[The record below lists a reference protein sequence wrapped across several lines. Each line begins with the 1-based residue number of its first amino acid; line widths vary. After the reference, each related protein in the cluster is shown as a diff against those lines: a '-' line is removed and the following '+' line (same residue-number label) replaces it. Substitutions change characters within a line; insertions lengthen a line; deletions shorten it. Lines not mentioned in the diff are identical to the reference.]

1 MLLFSGSSNV
11 HLTTDVAK
19 ALKINL
25 GRVDLNK
32 FSDGEIRPW
41 IAENVRDQTVFVL
54 QSFSQPMN
62 DHIMEF
68 ILMGDAIRRGA
79 PKRMIGIIPYFGY
92 ARQDKQHR
100 TGEPVSAR
108 VIAKLIEVVPY
119 HEVITIDLHNDAIV
133 GFFRI
138 PVIHKSA
145 LSVFAHAL
153 PAYIEGDAVVVSP
166 DVGGVKRARNMAYQL
181 DFSLAVMEKR
191 RNLDTHDSSE
201 SVQIIGD
208 VANKTAIIV
217 DDIIST
223 GGTIANAAKALK
235 EAGARKV
242 IVTASH
248 GLFSG
253 QAFETLEKAPVDIIL
268 VSDSIHHRAFPSKK
282 FIVVSLTS
290 AIADAVR
297 IIAAEN

>member
-1 MLLFSGSSNV
+1 MLLFSGSSN
-11 HLTTDVAK
+11 LPLAQTVAD
-19 ALKINL
+19 ALNTPL
-25 GRVDLNK
+25 GKVDLNR

-41 IAENVRDQTVFVL
+41 VAENVRDETVFVL

-68 ILMGDAIRRGA
+68 ILIGDAVRRGA
-79 PKRMIGIIPYFGY
+79 PKRMVGIIPYFGY

-100 TGEPVSAR
+100 QGEPVSAR

-145 LSVFAHAL
+145 LSVFAHVL
-153 PAYIEGDAVVVSP
+153 PEHIEGDAVVVSP

-181 DFSLAVMEKR
+181 DLSLAVMEKR

-208 VANKTAIIV
+208 VVNKTAIIV

-223 GGTIANAAKALK
+223 GGTIAHAAKALK
-235 EAGARKV
+235 DAGAKKV
-242 IVTASH
+242 IVVASH
-248 GLFSG
+248 GIFSG
-253 QAFETLEKAPVDIIL
+253 EAFETLEHAPIDIIL
-268 VSDSIHHRAFPSKK
+268 ISDSIHHTSFPSKK

-290 AIADAVR
+290 TIADAVR
-297 IIAAEN
+297 LIASEK